1 MNKAVLESK
10 MKLFGDNQSKL
21 AEAMGISLQRFNAK
35 VNQTDGAQFTQG
47 EIKFMI
53 IRYNL
58 NCVEIYVIFFGGD
71 VSLLDT
77 NGKV

>member
-10 MKLFGDNQSKL
+10 MKLFGDNQSRI
-21 AEAMGISLQRFNAK
+21 AEALGISLQRFNAK
-35 VNQTDGAQFTQG
+35 INQTDGAQFTQG

-53 IRYNL
+53 TRYNL
-58 NCVEIYVIFFGGD
+58 TYVEIYVIFFGGD

-77 NGKV
+77 NGRV